1 MPAGRRRSVRH
12 QRDPARRRYQKRTRQ
27 LHPGQGQPDRYAD
40 GDTERDRDGLQGRL
54 YRRDVAS
61 FRRNRGFHHRRSRGR
76 DQLRPDQNRFAGALR
91 PHRQVQSAAAD
102 RAGVGNASEICR
114 KSGAEGAGIRL
125 HHRFHT
131 RYQAGFQMRVAHN
144 TGLQLRSLIKK
155 NGELELSLRKIA
167 PPEPGPDEVVVRVEA
182 PPINPSDLGLF
193 VGAADMTTA
202 KASGTKDAPVI
213 TAKVPEAAM
222 NAMAGRLDESMPVGN
237 EGAGVVVK
245 TGSSDA
251 AKALMGKT
259 VAMIGGAM
267 YSQYRCL
274 KVSECLPLPVGIT
287 PAEGASCFVNPLT
300 ALGMTETMRREGHK
314 ALVHT
319 AAASNLGQ
327 MLNKICLKDGIGL
340 VNIVRSQEQADIL
353 RKIGAKYVVDST
365 SQTFMDDL
373 TKALV
378 ETGAT
383 LAFDAIGGGKLAGQ
397 ILTCME
403 IAANKTAK
411 VYSRYGSSVH
421 KQVYIYCG
429 LATRPIQL
437 KPAFGM
443 AFGLGGWLLF
453 SFLQK
458 IGPGEGAKLRQR
470 GAAELKT
477 TLSSHY
483 TQVVS
488 LQEAL
493 QLNHIAVYGKRATGE
508 KYLINP
514 NKS

>member
-1 MPAGRRRSVRH
+1 MSS
-12 QRDPARRRYQKRTRQ
+12 DSK
-27 LHPGQGQPDRYAD
+27 
-40 GDTERDRDGLQGRL
+40 
-54 YRRDVAS
+54 
-61 FRRNRGFHHRRSRGR
+61 
-76 DQLRPDQNRFAGALR
+76 
-91 PHRQVQSAAAD
+91 
-102 RAGVGNASEICR
+102 
-114 KSGAEGAGIRL
+114 
-125 HHRFHT
+125 
-131 RYQAGFQMRVAHN
+131 

-155 NGELELSLRKIA
+155 SGELEISLVSVPTA
-167 PPEPGPDEVVVRVEA
+167 EPSADEVVVQVEA
-182 PPINPSDLGLF
+182 SPINPSDLGLL
-193 VGAADMTTA
+193 VGAADMTSA

-222 NAMAGRLDESMPVGN
+222 RAMAARLDESMPVGN
-237 EGAGVVVK
+237 EGAGVVIK

-267 YSQYRCL
+267 YSQYRTIRAADCL
-274 KVSECLPLPVGIT
+274 VLPAGIT

-300 ALGMTETMRREGHK
+300 SLGMVETMRREGHK

-327 MLNKICLKDGIGL
+327 MLNKICLKDGVDL
-340 VNIVRSQEQADIL
+340 VNIVRSSQQAEIL
-353 RKIGAKYVVDST
+353 HKIGAKHVVDST
-365 SQTFMDDL
+365 VPSFMADL
-373 TKALV
+373 TAALV

-421 KQVYIYCG
+421 KQVYIYG
-429 LATRPIQL
+429 SLDPGPLELNR
-437 KPAFGM
+437 AFGM
-443 AFGLGGWLLF
+443 AWGVGGWLLF
-453 SFLQK
+453 PFLQK
-458 IGPGEGAKLRQR
+458 IGLADGMKLRQR
-470 GAAELKT
+470 VVAELKT
-477 TLSSHY
+477 TFASHY

-493 QLNHIAVYGKRATGE
+493 QLPHIAVYGKRATGE

-514 NKS
+514 NKG